1 MDTVDKLLENVC
13 LQTNVS
19 RDKACNFFLEL
30 TVYLSK
36 FYIFVKFSTCTCTY
50 VPVYKKLIV

>member
-36 FYIFVKFSTCTCTY
+36 FYIFVKFSTC
-50 VPVYKKLIV
+50 KLVHMYQYIKN